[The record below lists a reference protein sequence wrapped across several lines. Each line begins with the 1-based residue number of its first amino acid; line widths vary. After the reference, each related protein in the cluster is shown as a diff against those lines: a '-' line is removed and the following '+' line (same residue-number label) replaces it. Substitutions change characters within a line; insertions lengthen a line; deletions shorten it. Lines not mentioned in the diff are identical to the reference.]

1 VELEAKKAEAT
12 EVVAE
17 PVEASEPLVVEEPA
31 AAVAVVAKAPP
42 AVTEKIAKLNTGGQI
57 VFALAA
63 AADSIKGA
71 EAMDIKAQ
79 VTKANLAGAFSIV
92 GGSWI
97 DENAVAA
104 QSEAIKATMSELGA
118 KLEPLKEVDPT
129 DAAAVSGKKKELL
142 EALSLVETLVAAAV
156 KSERKQELQDGLALF
171 KLALDPPYAY
181 GHSKRKIWAWSAASV
196 GAMVTMAGVASL
208 TNPLEREQGNFGL
221 VATGLG
227 LTAAGIGAT
236 LIVLDDR

>member
-1 VELEAKKAEAT
+1 
-12 EVVAE
+12 
-17 PVEASEPLVVEEPA
+17 
-31 AAVAVVAKAPP
+31 
-42 AVTEKIAKLNTGGQI
+42 
-57 VFALAA
+57 
-63 AADSIKGA
+63 
-71 EAMDIKAQ
+71 MDIKAQ